1 MRTVFSLLVAL
12 VMEWSALA
20 AGAEKPADPELDAII
35 QAWSSPS
42 PVPQLGIYHD
52 ATPTGI
58 DYHSRAVPA
67 GPVPRSVL
75 LQLNQV
81 NGQIYVLDG
90 TGFTSRQTG
99 LPSPPC
105 PAGG

>member
-1 MRTVFSLLVAL
+1 MRIVLSLSVAL
-12 VMEWSALA
+12 VLAPALA
-20 AGAEKPADPELDAII
+20 AGGAEKPVDPELDAII

-42 PVPQLGIYHD
+42 PVPRLGIYHD

-58 DYHSRAVPA
+58 NYHAKAVPPA
-67 GPVPRSVL
+67 PVPRSTL

-105 PAGG
+105 PADG